1 MRCLVT
7 GATGFLGSNLVR
19 SLLER
24 GHDVLATGAPGST
37 TRYLEDLPLRV
48 QLADLTDPAEL
59 PPLVDGQDW
68 VFHVAGD
75 TSTWNRLAA
84 RRRKVNVEATIA
96 LADASL
102 SAGVGRFIHTSTLD
116 VHGYNRDGSALPER
130 SGDRSFFGIGYDYA
144 DSKAEGEAQARA
156 RIARGLDV
164 VVVYPGFMIGPYDH
178 TLQLGRVVRDLQAGK
193 LTFAPPGTSSFC
205 DVRAVAD
212 GMVAAAERGRTG
224 AGYNLTGEN
233 RTYVDM
239 FTRIAE
245 VIGAARMP
253 TRVSPTGLA
262 ALGAVS
268 QFAARFTGRPP
279 AMDPG
284 MAKYLS
290 APQASDWS
298 AARRDLGYHP
308 RDLDRAV
315 RDARNWYDEHMPAG
329 AR

>member
-19 SLLER
+19 SLLTH

-37 TRYLEDLPLRV
+37 TCYLDELSLPV
-48 QLADLTDPAEL
+48 QLADLTDPEVV
-59 PPLVDGQDW
+59 PSLVTDQDW

-75 TSTWNRLAA
+75 TSTWSKLAA
-84 RRRKVNVEATIA
+84 RRQRINVDATIS

-102 SAGVGRFIHTSTLD
+102 AAGVARFIHTSTLD
-116 VHGYNRDGSALPER
+116 VHGYNTDGSMLAEHV
-130 SGDRSFFGIGYDYA
+130 GDRTFFGIGYDYA
-144 DSKAEGEAQARA
+144 DSKAEGEAEARA
-156 RIARGLDV
+156 RLAQGLDL

-178 TLQLGRVVRDLQAGK
+178 TLQLGRVIRDLQAGK

-233 RTYVDM
+233 HTYLDM
-239 FTRIAE
+239 FTRIAQ
-245 VIGAARMP
+245 VIGTKRRPM
-253 TRVSPTGLA
+253 RVSPKTLS

-268 QFAARFTGRPP
+268 EFTAHFTRRPP
-279 AMDPG
+279 AIDPG
-284 MAKYLS
+284 LAAYLS
-290 APQASDWS
+290 APQASDWG
-298 AARRDLGYHP
+298 AAHRDLGYEP
-308 RDLDRAV
+308 GDLDQAI
-315 RDARNWYDEHMPAG
+315 RDAASWYIENEAG
-329 AR
+329 LAH